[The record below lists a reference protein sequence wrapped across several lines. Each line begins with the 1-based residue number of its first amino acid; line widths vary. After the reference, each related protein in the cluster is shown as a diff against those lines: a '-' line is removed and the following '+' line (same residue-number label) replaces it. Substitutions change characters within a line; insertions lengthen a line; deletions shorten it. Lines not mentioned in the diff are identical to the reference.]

1 MYCKKCGAEL
11 LDGARFCTR
20 CGCDQLYSSTAPS
33 PVTPPRR
40 PDNYM
45 WLSVLVTILCCMPLG
60 IVGLLYS
67 SKVDSSWYAGD
78 VESARVYSSKAKSWS
93 LWGIVLMVLFWVLY
107 IGIFVCAL
115 GWETGVF
122 TDLFTDIFPENYT
135 CSLVR

>member
-1 MYCKKCGAEL
+1 
-11 LDGARFCTR
+11 
-20 CGCDQLYSSTAPS
+20 
-33 PVTPPRR
+33 
-40 PDNYM
+40 
-45 WLSVLVTILCCMPLG
+45 MPLG

-67 SKVDSSWYAGD
+67 SNVDSSWYAGD